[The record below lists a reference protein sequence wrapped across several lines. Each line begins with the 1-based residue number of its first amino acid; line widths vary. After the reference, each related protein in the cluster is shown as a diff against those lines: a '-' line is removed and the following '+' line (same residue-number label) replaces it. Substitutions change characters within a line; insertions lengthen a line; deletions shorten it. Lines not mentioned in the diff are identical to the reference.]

1 MNTVIVICQI
11 VVAIGAAACVAR
23 LVMGPSLAD
32 RAVAL
37 DTLLITIV
45 VEVALA
51 AARAHEDR
59 NLDLL
64 LVVALVAFI
73 GSTAVGRFIE
83 RRGAR

>member
-11 VVAIGAAACVAR
+11 VVAVGAACCVAR
-23 LVMGPSLAD
+23 LVIGPSLAD

-45 VEVALA
+45 VEVALG
-51 AARAHEDR
+51 AARAHEER